1 MKNKED
7 ILICSCHS
15 TDHQMILLYDEDI
28 NESGKSYPMC
38 YVHVLL
44 NKLSFFKRL
53 KYGIKYIFGYRC
65 KYGAFDEFIFKPE
78 DAYKIQRLANYLKSE
93 IENASTD

>member
-1 MKNKED
+1 MG
-7 ILICSCHS
+7 
-15 TDHQMILLYDEDI
+15 Q
-28 NESGKSYPMC
+28 
-38 YVHVLL
+38 
-44 NKLSFFKRL
+44 